1 MTTIPI
7 TTTFIAAYVIALV
20 LMTGWV
26 GIFRGK
32 LDVLRG
38 HGNDPVLEKRIRI
51 HGNFIE
57 NAPAVALAMGA
68 AELLGTSAWALWLA
82 AIAFFA
88 GRLMHY
94 FLYDAKSRAM
104 AMSVTQ
110 FPAAFLAVWCLY
122 AIYFA

>member
-1 MTTIPI
+1 MTIIPI
-7 TTTFIAAYVIALV
+7 TTTFIAIYVIALV

-68 AELLGTSAWALWLA
+68 AELLGTDAWALWLA

-104 AMSVTQ
+104 AMAVTQ

-122 AIYFA
+122 VIYFA